1 MQKTDNKIA
10 YAIKLTKKLNR
21 EGFCAIIGG
30 ETKSGG
36 QVYIQ
41 GYTI

>member
-1 MQKTDNKIA
+1 MDKANVMFVH
-10 YAIKLTKKLNR
+10 
-21 EGFCAIIGG
+21 FCAIIGG

-41 GYTI
+41 GYTV